1 MSTAEEHYQQAA
13 ALLAKVYTSDSTA
26 DEDPL
31 TVATVAQVHAVLAV
45 ATVLND
51 ILRPFLT
58 RWHADFEAA
67 CSLDKAEQDLFRKQL
82 EALRQDMLAYA
93 ELLVR
98 IAE

>member
-1 MSTAEEHYQQAA
+1 MRRCG
-13 ALLAKVYTSDSTA
+13 
-26 DEDPL
+26 L
-31 TVATVAQVHAVLAV
+31 TVQNLILQPLSSAIA
-45 ATVLND
+45 VLND

-82 EALRQDMLAYA
+82 EALRQDMLEYA
-93 ELLVR
+93 ELLAR